1 MRPNQVSWL
10 REIRAERLAHWVTGY
25 ERWLQVD
32 ARFPTIA
39 LARALD
45 HEAFQNW
52 TFNKTIQTSGGLVS
66 LFHGWPLAIAPFQDA
81 LSSYLSAP
89 GTPLF
94 VGDDESEQW
103 AAQALRLCASIRE
116 LDRLIERGADENDVG
131 PIRSAGNPLGREIQI
146 IDFTPFAAE
155 GYRDDLNSVRKYSR
169 SIQRSQLKRLIAE
182 RPKILAA
189 MRKVTAP
196 VHQHFPSYRSTPA
209 IESWYFRLGELLVQ
223 RMTELWLVGPG
234 TLFGGLELRT
244 YVEAVADQVA
254 FSLKHLDHAVILR
267 EMDATLRWSNI
278 LTITQ
283 DIEETTDIVKSRQR
297 VSQADAERI
306 VAFMTW
312 EPNPNESGSSGPV
325 ARTATEGLPPPVLI
339 RTSSNQHLRLV
350 CGALGEPITYVLMR
364 LRDAYPD
371 DWANADGQIRKNLRE
386 RVSDLVGKCS
396 TPRRTDTNG
405 SSVTVS
411 HDDSELEL
419 RAIVEKLDIAGD
431 PADSKRD
438 ILSIVGLPVDR
449 TLTCKV
455 ISEQEAICSFAWFLR
470 TMLQSGPPDVAI
482 KRLWSEA
489 TGKRQQLR
497 IERLPSTLQIQGE
510 TVTVTLS
517 SWFGGQSGNAEAD
530 LGLTDG
536 VATLREAVEREEA
549 ALRDLGSGIDQRLVV
564 ACLVSGADRR
574 MSAELALRARVGT
587 EADASALRISPLSGM
602 RLAFGYPRALGLY
615 ASEMRRSSWPPKES
629 APVVA
634 DFWATAVALKASN
647 LVEVDQALALVVT
660 GLATLSQTGP
670 NEWTV
675 QFPSGT
681 LGVEAQERDHWL
693 AFVKRTADI
702 WKDVQQR
709 LERTQKGLTKKI
721 LKHVSLRRNELS
733 VKLPRKMRR
742 HFIDAAVYGTHQM
755 LGADSFPGEVLF
767 GGVPFGAYRLI
778 VVGLASEALARLT
791 ASEAFAQTD
800 PTVDL
805 GLINTSG
812 WRIPIL
818 TRLAG
823 SALNLSDSDAEQAI
837 NALALDEEFAKTYR
851 GVSRAP
857 SPPLIRTAPDHV
869 IMSAAGC
876 LDEPFQFLLL
886 RLRELYPLDW
896 DKAVDH
902 REEVFRQELYRALTH
917 ATQERFVN
925 SQQAVKLRAEGRVLT
940 DVDAAIYDRET
951 QELGLFQLKWQEA
964 FGASLTRRA
973 SSAKNF
979 TVPARKWVETVAR
992 WVEAKSPSE
1001 IREHFRLGDGSDLPI
1016 RVRLFVLG
1024 RFAAH
1029 FTEFGQPDDRS
1040 AWGTW
1045 PQVLNLAA
1053 STHESASIA
1062 AEATMNPIAWLD
1074 QQLRLKSPFRS
1085 GSIGDERIEVVYVG
1099 GIRLVVKGFERVG
1112 DVTQIS

>member
-1 MRPNQVSWL
+1 MRPDQVSWL
-10 REIRAERLAHWVTGY
+10 REMRAERAAHWVTGY
-25 ERWLQVD
+25 DRWLTVD

-45 HEAFQNW
+45 HEAFHNW
-52 TFNKTIQTSGGLVS
+52 TFDKTIQTSGGLVS
-66 LFHGWPLAIAPFQDA
+66 LFHGWPMAIAPFEAA
-81 LSSYLSAP
+81 LRGCLAAP

-94 VGDDESEQW
+94 AGDEDSERW
-103 AAQALRLCASIRE
+103 AVQALALCAGIRE
-116 LDRLIERGADENDVG
+116 LDTLIERGADENDAG
-131 PIRSAGNPLGREIQI
+131 PIDSAGTPLSREIQI
-146 IDFTPFAAE
+146 RDFTPFAAE

-169 SIQRSQLKRLIAE
+169 SIQRSQLKRLLAE

-196 VHQHFPSYRSTPA
+196 IHHHFPSYQSTPT
-209 IESWYFRLGELLVQ
+209 IESWYFRLGQLVVQ
-223 RMTELWLVGPG
+223 RMTELWLIGPG

-244 YVEAVADQVA
+244 YVEAAADQLA
-254 FSLKHLDHAVILR
+254 FSLKHLDHTVILR
-267 EMDATLRWSNI
+267 DMDETLRWSNL

-283 DIEETTDIVKSRQR
+283 DIEETIDIVKSRQG

-306 VAFMTW
+306 IAFMTW
-312 EPNPNESGSSGPV
+312 EPNPNESASGAV
-325 ARTATEGLPPPVLI
+325 AKKATEGLPPPVLI

-350 CGALGEPITYVLMR
+350 SGALGEPITYVLMR

-371 DWANADGQIRKNLRE
+371 DWANADDQIRKNLRE
-386 RVSDLVGKCS
+386 RISDLVGRCS

-411 HDDSELEL
+411 HNDSELEL
-419 RAIVEKLDIAGD
+419 RPIVEKLDVAGK
-431 PADSKRD
+431 PADERRD
-438 ILSIVGLPVDR
+438 MLTIVGLPVGR
-449 TLTCKV
+449 ALTCKI
-455 ISEQEAICSFAWFLR
+455 ISEHEAICSFAWFLR
-470 TMLQSGPPDVAI
+470 TMLQSGPRDVAI
-482 KRLWSEA
+482 ERLWSEA

-497 IERLPSTLQIQGE
+497 MERVPSTIQIQGE
-510 TVTVTLS
+510 TATVTLS
-517 SWFGGQSGNAEAD
+517 SWFGGQSGNPEAD
-530 LGLTDG
+530 LPLTDG
-536 VATLREAVEREEA
+536 VATLRDAVTREEA
-549 ALRDLGSGIDQRLVV
+549 ALRDLGFGIDQRLVV
-564 ACLVSGADRR
+564 ACLVSGADSR
-574 MSAELALRARVGT
+574 MSADLALRGRVGT
-587 EADASALRISPLSGM
+587 EADANALRISRDSGM

-709 LERTQKGLTKKI
+709 LEQAQKGLTKKI

-791 ASEAFAQTD
+791 ASEAFAQSD

-805 GLINTSG
+805 GLIKTSG
-812 WRIPIL
+812 WRIPVL

-823 SALNLSDSDAEQAI
+823 SALNLSDSDAEKAI

-869 IMSAAGC
+869 IMSASGC

-886 RLRELYPLDW
+886 RLRDLYPLDW

-902 REEVFRQELYRALTH
+902 REEVFRQELYRALTD

-925 SQQAVKLRAEGRVLT
+925 SQQAVNLRAEGKVLT

-979 TVPARKWVETVAR
+979 TVPARKWVETVSR

-1001 IREHFRLGDGSDLPI
+1001 IRKHFRLGDGSNLPI

-1029 FTEFGQPDDRS
+1029 FTEFEHPDDRS

-1053 STHESASIA
+1053 STHDSGSVAV
-1062 AEATMNPIAWLD
+1062 EATTNPIAWLD
-1074 QQLRLKSPFRS
+1074 QQLRSKSPFRS
-1085 GSIGDERIEVVYVG
+1085 GSMVEERTEVVYVG
-1099 GIRLVVKGFERVG
+1099 GIRLVVRGFERTAGVAEA
-1112 DVTQIS
+1112 S